1 MWTGLEHKKTDV
13 QGSLQENVEIYD
25 TAKIKKYHLWKS
37 PQIISLKKKDRDT
50 LVIAT
55 KKGTDVVFQLQST
68 VLKCT

>member
-25 TAKIKKYHLWKS
+25 TAKIKKYHF
-37 PQIISLKKKDRDT
+37 LKKKDRDT

-55 KKGTDVVFQLQST
+55 KKGTDVIFQLQST

>member
-25 TAKIKKYHLWKS
+25 MAKIKK
-37 PQIISLKKKDRDT
+37 ISFMEESSNYFVKKKDKDT

>member
-1 MWTGLEHKKTDV
+1 M
-13 QGSLQENVEIYD
+13 EIHD
-25 TAKIKKYHLWKS
+25 TAKLKKYPLWKS

>member
-1 MWTGLEHKKTDV
+1 MEESSNHF
-13 QGSLQENVEIYD
+13 
-25 TAKIKKYHLWKS
+25 
-37 PQIISLKKKDRDT
+37 LKKKDRDT